1 MLNEERI
8 ILMTR
13 MASFEE
19 HEGKKNMSIGSYFR
33 SDFIGLQIIKAI
45 IYATLAFFIVLAV
58 YIFYDFEVFMTD
70 IYHMDLFAFAKQ
82 VLVYYIV
89 SVSIY
94 GLITYLLYT
103 VRYAKAKKQLKVY
116 YGNLKRLSNLYDK
129 EGKRQV

>member
-1 MLNEERI
+1 
-8 ILMTR
+8 

-89 SVSIY
+89 SISIY

-129 EGKRQV
+129 E

>member
-33 SDFIGLQIIKAI
+33 SDFIALQIIKAV
-45 IYATLAFFIVLAV
+45 IYATIAFFLVLAL
-58 YIFYDFEVFMTD
+58 YIFYDFEVFMTE
-70 IYHMDLFAFAKQ
+70 IYHMDLLAFGKQ
-82 VLVYYIV
+82 VLIYYVISV
-89 SVSIY
+89 SVY

-103 VRYAKAKKQLKVY
+103 VRYAKAKKHLKVY
-116 YGNLKRLSNLYDK
+116 YGNLKRLSSLYDK
-129 EGKRQV
+129 EGKR